1 MSEENPI
8 PNQRKLDQAQRKPWG
23 KALRRSGTMERTT
36 LATARESWHVLG
48 IMSEFVEASER
59 LAEIRPAVS
68 IFGSARLDPQSS
80 DYRATEAVAR
90 QLSDAGFAVISGGGP
105 GLMEAANRGA
115 YAGKSPS
122 VGLNID
128 LPHEQTDNTYQDVS
142 LHFRHFFARK
152 VAFVKYAAAYVAM
165 PGGFGTLDELTEALT
180 LMQTGKTSR
189 LPIILYGSKFWSGLL
204 DWMRQEL
211 LVRGL
216 IAAAD
221 LDLLTVCDSPEQV
234 VDTVFGFYQQ
244 RSVMPTAS
252 EREQLLYL

>member
-1 MSEENPI
+1 
-8 PNQRKLDQAQRKPWG
+8 
-23 KALRRSGTMERTT
+23 
-36 LATARESWHVLG
+36 
-48 IMSEFVEASER
+48 
-59 LAEIRPAVS
+59 
-68 IFGSARLDPQSS
+68 
-80 DYRATEAVAR
+80 
-90 QLSDAGFAVISGGGP
+90 
-105 GLMEAANRGA
+105 
-115 YAGKSPS
+115 
-122 VGLNID
+122 
-128 LPHEQTDNTYQDVS
+128 
-142 LHFRHFFARK
+142 
-152 VAFVKYAAAYVAM
+152 M